1 MGRRLASEGK
11 EVRSEVL
18 WKFRSIRIRALS
30 YVQAGHTIEM
40 PIHETSSEERFPI
53 ESKVKYMYRINPRG
67 YQACVV
73 EVEVEAI
80 QIGVRHSGGRE
91 VTGV

>member
-1 MGRRLASEGK
+1 MGRRLASKGK

-18 WKFRSIRIRALS
+18 QKFRCIRIGALS
-30 YVQAGHTIEM
+30 YMQAGCTIEM
-40 PIHETSSEERFPI
+40 SIQEMSSEEHFLI
-53 ESKVKYMYRINPRG
+53 ESKVKYMYRINPQG

-80 QIGVRHSGGRE
+80 PIGVQHSGGRE
-91 VTGV
+91 ATGV

>member
-11 EVRSEVL
+11 EVESEVL
-18 WKFRSIRIRALS
+18 REFRLIGIRAS
-30 YVQAGHTIEM
+30 FYVQVGRTIETS
-40 PIHETSSEERFPI
+40 IHKTSSEEHFPI

-80 QIGVRHSGGRE
+80 QIGARRSGGRE
-91 VTGV
+91 ATGV

>member
-11 EVRSEVL
+11 EVRSKVL
-18 WKFRSIRIRALS
+18 REFQSIRIGASS
-30 YVQAGHTIEM
+30 YVQVGRTIKTS
-40 PIHETSSEERFPI
+40 IHKTSSEECFPT
-53 ESKVKYMYRINPRG
+53 ESKVKYMYRINPQG

-80 QIGVRHSGGRE
+80 Q
-91 VTGV
+91 